1 MKKGKVILV
10 ISIIFMIVISGI
22 SYGKDMESF
31 FKAVRPPTR
40 NDYSGVT
47 GIQFTMN
54 DDANVLALGR
64 PVTTIFKQEHTLT
77 IWDVGTKKSMTQA
90 TVGSKSALFD
100 VKDGKIAYEMLKSSV
115 KLLKGKSYHLMC
127 EEFAGGDN
135 WATCY
140 MAVPGTDMTDIAN
153 IDGIPYGPVGIFP
166 TNYDG
171 TPNKVDIGCTFFYG
185 DVKAVS
191 KLGKLSTTWGELR
204 K

>member
-1 MKKGKVILV
+1 MKKGKFFLV
-10 ISIIFMIVISGI
+10 LSIIVMIAISGI
-22 SYGKDMESF
+22 AYGKDMESF

-54 DDANVLALGR
+54 SDANVLALGR
-64 PVTTIFKQEHTLT
+64 PVTTTFKQEHTLT
-77 IWDVGTKKSMTQA
+77 LWDVETKKEITKA
-90 TVGSKSALFD
+90 TVGQKSAQFD

-127 EEFAGGDN
+127 EEFAAGDN

-140 MAVPGTDMTDIAN
+140 MAVPGTDMTDIAD
-153 IDGIPYGPVGIFP
+153 IDGIPYGPVGVFP
-166 TNYDG
+166 TNYDA

-185 DVKAVS
+185 DAKAVS
-191 KLGKLSTTWGELR
+191 KSDKLSTTWGELR